1 MSRHVE
7 LPKRLADAIKRTWP
21 DGVVEMM
28 DLEEETSVHKACSKL
43 QTRLSRLPGSNLV
56 FERAAGGGPRCRSG
70 RRSTRMDRTDL
81 LLPPLFPLPIG
92 QRPETV
98 KYTTVRHNLSIS
110 AEGPITPWQA
120 LGR

>member
-1 MSRHVE
+1 MVMSRHVE

-56 FERAAGGGPRCRSG
+56 FERAAGGGPRWSEGADPDDDPPEWTEPTCSYHLFFLSQSG
-70 RRSTRMDRTDL
+70 S
-81 LLPPLFPLPIG
+81 G
-92 QRPETV
+92 QR
-98 KYTTVRHNLSIS
+98 L
-110 AEGPITPWQA
+110 
-120 LGR
+120 

>member
-1 MSRHVE
+1 MVMSRHVE

-56 FERAAGGGPRCRSG
+56 FERAAGVDHGGAKVQI
-70 RRSTRMDRTDL
+70 RTTIH
-81 LLPPLFPLPIG
+81 PNGPN
-92 QRPETV
+92 RPAL
-98 KYTTVRHNLSIS
+98 TTSFSSPNRAAARDCEIHHC
-110 AEGPITPWQA
+110 AA
-120 LGR
+120 